1 MIENMFA
8 SIIKILTD
16 KLVIHYGHNFTERI
30 ISKLMSLYDIYTTD
44 KWADRTIS
52 TET

>member
-1 MIENMFA
+1 VELCPFFNFT
-8 SIIKILTD
+8 L
-16 KLVIHYGHNFTERI
+16 LEHYGHNFTERI